1 MEDIW
6 KGSVVCYGYFV
17 ILTILYSD
25 LQAKPTAPIIRSYL
39 HKMEKLV
46 VVLKKYGDDESVAL
60 MMDKRAQLEG
70 MLQALGLDDKG
81 KSAMERE

>member
-1 MEDIW
+1 
-6 KGSVVCYGYFV
+6 
-17 ILTILYSD
+17 
-25 LQAKPTAPIIRSYL
+25 
-39 HKMEKLV
+39 MEKLV